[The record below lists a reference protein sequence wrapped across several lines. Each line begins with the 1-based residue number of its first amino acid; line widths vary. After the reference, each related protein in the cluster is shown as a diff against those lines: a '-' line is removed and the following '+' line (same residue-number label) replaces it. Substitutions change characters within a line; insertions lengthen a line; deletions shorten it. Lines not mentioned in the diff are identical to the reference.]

1 MKPKQRLISTS
12 FQYIILDQCKDE
24 SYRDSACKINLHF
37 NRNAEKAIKFRTMA
51 DQVEVVGAEINDYI
65 SEVTGQILAEHDFSP
80 ETGLPLEEAAL
91 PESFI
96 HPEPEGEEELKKQHL
111 QSVKEAVKT
120 INAERSENNRIEA
133 RPSQLAK
140 EVELD
145 YNNCVYI
152 SIDDV
157 GVKHQKEKR
166 DGSNQKQSKTVQT
179 TDINIEYQ
187 GKKYSIANVGMSEAF
202 RRLNAFLL
210 KNDLIADKH
219 LVFMTD
225 GANDIRKAIGTYFP
239 YLNVDKIIILDWFHL
254 KKHCYETM
262 SMAIRGNKEFKH
274 AIQAEF
280 NRLIWIGDIDKAI
293 LYLEQI
299 GKDHIKNQFKM
310 DETIDYLKRKKP
322 FVRCYALRAEL
333 GLPNSS
339 NPVEKDNDLNVA
351 ARQKHN
357 GMAWSYE
364 GSGALSKITVAFRNR
379 EIEEWLK
386 NRTIPFSMPACNS
399 AATMMA

>member
-12 FQYIILDQCKDE
+12 FQYVILDQCKDE
-24 SYRDSACKINLHF
+24 SYRDAARKINLHF
-37 NRNAEKAIKFRTMA
+37 SRTVEEAIKFRTVA
-51 DQVEVVGAEINDYI
+51 DQVEAVGAEINEHI
-65 SEVTGQILAEHDFSP
+65 SDLTGSILTEYDFNP

-91 PESFI
+91 PDSFV
-96 HPEPEGEEELKKQHL
+96 HPKPEGEAERKKQHL
-111 QSVKEAVKT
+111 QSIKEAVKK
-120 INAERSENNRIEA
+120 INSERSENNRIETKA
-133 RPSQLAK
+133 GQLAK
-140 EVELD
+140 EAEVD

-152 SIDDV
+152 CIDDV

-166 DGSNQKQSKTVQT
+166 KGSHPKQSKTVQT
-179 TDINIEYQ
+179 TDINIECQ
-187 GKKYSIANVGMSEAF
+187 GMKYSIANVGMPEAF

-219 LVFMTD
+219 LIFMTD
-225 GANDIRKAIGTYFP
+225 GATDIRKAIETYFP
-239 YLNVDKIIILDWFHL
+239 YLNAEKCIILDWFHL

-262 SMAIRGNKEFKH
+262 SMAIRGNKEYKH
-274 AIQAEF
+274 SVQAEF

-293 LYLEQI
+293 QYLEQI
-299 GKDHIKNQFKM
+299 GENHIKNPNKM
-310 DETIDYLKRKKP
+310 AETVDYLRRKKP

-364 GSGALSKITVAFRNR
+364 GSGALSKITVAFRNG
-379 EIEEWLK
+379 EIKEWLRS
-386 NRTIPFSMPACNS
+386 RTIPFTMPAINS
-399 AATMMA
+399 AVTLMA

>member
-12 FQYIILDQCKDE
+12 FQYVILDQCKDE
-24 SYRDSACKINLHF
+24 SYREAAEKINLHY
-37 NRNAEKAIKFRTMA
+37 NRTGKQAMKFRTVA
-51 DQVEVVGAEINDYI
+51 DQVEVAGAEINEYI
-65 SEVTGQILAEHDFSP
+65 SDLASQALANHDFNP

-91 PESFI
+91 PDSFV
-96 HPEPEGEEELKKQHL
+96 HPKPEGEDELRKHHL
-111 QSVKEAVKT
+111 QSVKKAVKK
-120 INAERSENNRIEA
+120 INSERSENNRIETKASHLA
-133 RPSQLAK
+133 REA
-140 EVELD
+140 EVD
-145 YNNCVYI
+145 YNNCVYLC
-152 SIDDV
+152 IDDV

-166 DGSNQKQSKTVQT
+166 KGSYPKQSKTVQT

-187 GKKYSIANVGMSEAF
+187 GRKYSIANVGMAEAF

-210 KNDLIADKH
+210 KNDLIANKH
-219 LVFMTD
+219 LIFMTD
-225 GANDIRKAIGTYFP
+225 GATDIRKAIETYFP
-239 YLNVDKIIILDWFHL
+239 YLNAEKSIILDWFHL

-262 SMAIRGNKEFKH
+262 SMAIRGNKDYKH
-274 AIQAEF
+274 AVQVEF

-293 LYLEQI
+293 QYLEQI
-299 GKDHIKNQFKM
+299 DKDHIKNQYKM
-310 DETIDYLKRKKP
+310 TETIDYLKRKKP

-364 GSGALSKITVAFRNR
+364 GSGALSKITVTFRNG
-379 EIEEWLK
+379 EMKEWLRNK
-386 NRTIPFSMPACNS
+386 TIPFTMPACVS
-399 AATMMA
+399 AVTMIA

>member
-12 FQYIILDQCKDE
+12 FQYVILDQCKDE
-24 SYRDSACKINLHF
+24 SYRDAAEKINLHY
-37 NRNAEKAIKFRTMA
+37 NRTGKETIKFRTVA
-51 DQVEVVGAEINDYI
+51 DQVDAVGSEINEYI
-65 SEVTGQILAEHDFSP
+65 SDLADQVLIDHDFNP

-91 PESFI
+91 PDSFV
-96 HPEPEGEEELKKQHL
+96 HPKPEGEEELRKQHL
-111 QSVKEAVKT
+111 QSIKEAVKK
-120 INAERSENNRIEA
+120 INSERSENNRIETKTA
-133 RPSQLAK
+133 QLTK
-140 EVELD
+140 EVEID
-145 YNNCVYI
+145 YNSCVYI
-152 SIDDV
+152 CIDDV

-166 DGSNQKQSKTVQT
+166 NGSNQKQSKTVQT

-187 GKKYSIANVGMSEAF
+187 GKKYSIANVGMAEAF

-219 LVFMTD
+219 LIFMTD
-225 GANDIRKAIGTYFP
+225 GAADIRKAIETYFP
-239 YLNVDKIIILDWFHL
+239 YLNVEKCIILDWFHL

-262 SMAIRGNKEFKH
+262 SMAIRGNKEYKH
-274 AIQAEF
+274 TIQAEF

-293 LYLEQI
+293 HYLEQI
-299 GKDHIKNQFKM
+299 DKDHIKNLYKM
-310 DETIDYLKRKKP
+310 TETIDYLKRKKP

-364 GSGALSKITVAFRNR
+364 GSGALSKITVAFRNE

-386 NRTIPFSMPACNS
+386 NRTIPFTMPANS
-399 AATMMA
+399 SAVTMMA

>member
-12 FQYIILDQCKDE
+12 FQYVILDQCKDE
-24 SYRDSACKINLHF
+24 SYRDAAEKINLHY
-37 NRNAEKAIKFRTMA
+37 NRTGKEAIKFRTVA
-51 DQVEVVGAEINDYI
+51 DQVEVVGSEINEHI
-65 SEVTGQILAEHDFSP
+65 SDLAGQALADHDFNP

-91 PESFI
+91 PDSFV
-96 HPEPEGEEELKKQHL
+96 HPNPEGERDLKKQHL
-111 QSVKEAVKT
+111 QSVKEAIRK
-120 INAERSENNRIEA
+120 INTERSENNRIEISVN
-133 RPSQLAK
+133 RLAK
-140 EVELD
+140 EVEIS
-145 YNNCVYI
+145 YSSCVYI
-152 SIDDV
+152 CIDDV

-179 TDINIEYQ
+179 TDINIEHQ

-210 KNDLIADKH
+210 KNDLIANKH
-219 LVFMTD
+219 LIFMTD
-225 GANDIRKAIGTYFP
+225 GATDIRKAIETYFP
-239 YLNVDKIIILDWFHL
+239 YLNAEKSIILDWFHL

-262 SMAIRGNKEFKH
+262 SMSIRGNKEYKH
-274 AIQAEF
+274 AIQSEF

-293 LYLEQI
+293 QYLEQI
-299 GKDHIKNQFKM
+299 DKDHIKNQYKM
-310 DETIDYLKRKKP
+310 TETIDYLKRKKP

-364 GSGALSKITVAFRNR
+364 GSGALSKITVAFRNG
-379 EIEEWLK
+379 EIKEWLR
-386 NRTIPFSMPACNS
+386 NRTIPFTMPSGNS
-399 AATMMA
+399 AVTMMA